1 METITLKKGEYL
13 VRQGDMLKQVY
24 IIVKGTMMMH
34 TKNDHFPL
42 KAGCIIGLVEST
54 SITYMSDY
62 YAEEDSVLVGY
73 PFRYVEDF
81 KHIFQEQPK
90 YAYAFVHGAII
101 QCGDL
106 MGLYE
111 HVQKQLREYYDYS
124 STIYRVYHG
133 LCEQN
138 DIEISSLRFD
148 DSLGM
153 VTLSDEVA
161 PWELAYNK
169 AFATKD
175 VELIKKMYEN
185 DLDLCIGEIQHAS
198 VAMYRAARA
207 LQEMLG
213 YLEANKGYLLSPDRR
228 DYFQRFF
235 QLQKEF
241 AARGIDQI
249 EIQEYMKRIMD
260 FIRNAT
266 LSMNLLYD
274 QEMVEAR
281 IAEYEAFDFATVT
294 PITAVENVQDSTEK
308 VQTNLSVE
316 IDEEPEQSIDCLEMI
331 LEYAGEKQENI
342 VHIRKKIEEYRE
354 LPDIYSTDDAVRALR
369 RELTKYFFEVYEK
382 AFFRSVKE
390 DEPLDE
396 ILLMFFN
403 FGFMDVQLVGEENA
417 NLLCELTDHLY
428 LCNSPHIFTIYSW
441 LVAIYHGEK
450 EPSRNEFDLDY
461 AAYLREQIKTGQIT
475 KEEEEELAKN
485 QDAKIRFEIHNMF
498 TSTNRA
504 TYGKFTTYCPL
515 LREEDLIKSVEDL
528 LVTAEKI
535 DNALNQVRQLDYSCF
550 YRDIYFADPEHDLPR
565 QEIKFEVLPDIILM
579 PNAGSKG
586 MMWQETADVRRDTP
600 GRFMFPIF
608 TAADIDDLM
617 LETCGRFRWE
627 ICRKI
632 QGMRWNDIRERSLTA
647 EYCDYL
653 QFYRKNR
660 NLTAD
665 AKDKLKNA
673 LMKAKNNYREVFV
686 RDYVNWL
693 KYEAKGSVRL
703 NKTARDIIFRYCPF
717 SREKRKQL
725 AESPMFRD
733 LIEKFEILHARD
745 AKHAENVLSRYEKAG
760 GEMLP
765 EMKEYLN
772 YYNQ

>member
-1 METITLKKGEYL
+1 METIILKKGEYL

-24 IIVKGTMMMH
+24 IIVKGTIMMQ

-73 PFRYVEDF
+73 PFRYVDDF
-81 KHIFQEQPK
+81 KHIFQEQPQ
-90 YAYAFVHGAII
+90 YAYAFVHGAIV
-101 QCGDL
+101 QCGDII
-106 MGLYE
+106 GLYE
-111 HVQKQLREYYDYS
+111 CVQKQLREYYGYS
-124 STIYRVYHG
+124 STIYRVYQG

-138 DIEISSLRFD
+138 DIETGSLRLD

-169 AFATKD
+169 AFAAKD
-175 VELIKKMYEN
+175 ADLIKKMYEH
-185 DLDLCIGEIQHAS
+185 DIDLCIGEIQHAS
-198 VAMYRAARA
+198 GVMYRAARA

-213 YLEANKGYLLSPDRR
+213 YLDANKGYLLSPDRK

-241 AARGIDQI
+241 AARGIDQT
-249 EIQEYMKRIMD
+249 EIQDYMKRIID
-260 FIRNAT
+260 FARTAK
-266 LSMNLLYD
+266 LSMELLYD
-274 QEMVEAR
+274 QKIVEER
-281 IAEYEAFDFATVT
+281 IAEYEAFDFSKVT
-294 PITAVENVQDSTEK
+294 PITPVENAQLSEA
-308 VQTNLSVE
+308 VQTGLSVE
-316 IDEEPEQSIDCLEMI
+316 EDEEPEQSIDCLEMI
-331 LEYAGEKQENI
+331 LEYAGENQKTI
-342 VHIRKKIEEYRE
+342 VQIRKKIKEFRE
-354 LPDIYSTDDAVRALR
+354 LPDIYSTDDSVRALR

-382 AFFRSVKE
+382 AFFRSVNE
-390 DEPLDE
+390 NEPLDE

-428 LCNSPHIFTIYSW
+428 LCNSTHVFTIYNW
-441 LVAIYHGEK
+441 LVAIYQGDK

-461 AAYLREQIKTGQIT
+461 PAYLREQIKTGQIT
-475 KEEEEELAKN
+475 KEEAAELAKD

-535 DNALNQVRQLDYSCF
+535 DSALNQVRQLDYSCF

-579 PNAGSKG
+579 PNAGAKG
-586 MMWQETADVRRDTP
+586 MMWQETADTRRDTP

-617 LETCGRFRWE
+617 IEICGRFRWE
-627 ICRKI
+627 ICRKT
-632 QGMRWNDIRERSLTA
+632 QGMRWNDIRDHSLTA

-673 LMKAKNNYREVFV
+673 LVKAKNNYREVFV

-703 NKTARDIIFRYCPF
+703 NKTARDILFRYCPF

-725 AESPMFRD
+725 IESPMFRE
-733 LIEKFEILHARD
+733 LIEKFEIFNARE
-745 AKHAENVLSRYEKAG
+745 AKHAENAFSKYEQAG
-760 GEMLP
+760 GELIP
-765 EMKEYLN
+765 EMKEHLN
-772 YYNQ
+772 YFSQ